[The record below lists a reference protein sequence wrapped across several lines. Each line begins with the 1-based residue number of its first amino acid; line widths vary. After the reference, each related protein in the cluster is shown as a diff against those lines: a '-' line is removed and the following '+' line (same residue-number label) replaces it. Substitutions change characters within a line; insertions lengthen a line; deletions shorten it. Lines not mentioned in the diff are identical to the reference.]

1 MKKNLLPIIMIA
13 ISGIV
18 FSSCGKKHNATAVK
32 YIIGFSQCNS
42 AEPWREAMNKQIEA
56 EVAKHPEIKLL
67 MSDAQQ
73 SNARQ
78 VSDVENFIVRGV
90 NLLMISPNEAQ
101 PLTAV
106 VGKAYDAGIPVIV
119 IDRKILSDK
128 YTCFIGAHNVQIGK
142 EAGEYAAKLLHG
154 KGRVVEIWGLK
165 GSTPA
170 IERHEGFMEGIK
182 DYPGIKII
190 YSQDGAWLRE
200 KGRSIMENALQRFDN
215 INLVFGQNDPM
226 AMGAYLAAK
235 NVGRAKD
242 MYFIGIDGLSGP
254 GGGIQA
260 VADGELNGT
269 FIYPTGGKVAVQTAL
284 KILEGQKV
292 PKDIP
297 LPSVQ
302 ITPQNAKE
310 YLSPEK

>member
-1 MKKNLLPIIMIA
+1 MKNRLLPVVMIA
-13 ISGIV
+13 VLGI
-18 FSSCGKKHNATAVK
+18 FLSSCGKKQNTTAVK
-32 YIIGFSQCNS
+32 YVIGFSQCNS

-56 EVAKHPEIKLL
+56 EAAKHPEIKLL
-67 MSDAQQ
+67 VSDAQQ

-78 VSDVENFIVRGV
+78 VADVENFIVRGV

-101 PLTAV
+101 PLTAI

-128 YTCFIGAHNVQIGK
+128 YTCFIGAHNEQIGK

-170 IERHEGFMEGIK
+170 IERHDGFMEGIK

-200 KGRSIMENALQRFDN
+200 KGRSIMENALQRFDR
-215 INLVFGQNDPM
+215 IDLVFGQNDPM
-226 AMGAYLAAK
+226 AMGAYLSAK

-242 MYFIGIDGLSGP
+242 MYFIGIDGLPGP

-260 VADGELNGT
+260 VADGELSAT

-297 LPSVQ
+297 LPSAE

-310 YLSPEK
+310 YLSQ